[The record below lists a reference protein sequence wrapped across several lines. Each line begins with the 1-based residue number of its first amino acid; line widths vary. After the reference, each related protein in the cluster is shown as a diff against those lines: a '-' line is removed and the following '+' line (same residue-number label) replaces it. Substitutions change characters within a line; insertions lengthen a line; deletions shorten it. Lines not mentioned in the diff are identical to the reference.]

1 MPSERDTPP
10 AAEDLTQRPGIFYP
24 ALIPGI
30 PVVLFLLSLWWL
42 GTRYELHPPSEFR
55 AENVVQQLIADSSA
69 AQLRARGRRLV
80 QAAETL
86 EDSAFANAA
95 WDTAAKPET
104 ARGRLYRIR
113 ADSLTSRA
121 EVRDGVLARRHGR
134 RLLWIY
140 ALGVDVVVC
149 VLAGLLT
156 LALTLGALLARRV
169 PLRRALRALATM
181 LALAVPAAL
190 LFWWS
195 WYDHVTPPYAL
206 VRTAVGGEILDLLRA
221 VDGLHILIVTLIML
235 AGAFLP
241 PSAALRRARHAPVGS
256 HEVAGVARE
265 MAQGN
270 RLFRIVLYVAAS
282 MLVVYVAAVSSLFH
296 WVLAFVNPDQPVFAA
311 VEGLANSAV
320 TARGLLAS
328 GILVFGFGL
337 AALIGRA
344 SAWNLAQSAYP
355 DASPGEREKWIV
367 EQGLVP
373 ADLRQQLKTV
383 AAVLAPLATG
393 VLAQILPNLL

>member
-1 MPSERDTPP
+1 MPLERDTPP
-10 AAEDLTQRPGIFYP
+10 AAEDPPQRPGIFFP

-55 AENVVQQLIADSSA
+55 AENVIQPLITDSSA
-69 AQLRARGRRLV
+69 AQLRARAGRLE
-80 QAAETL
+80 QAAAAL
-86 EDSAFANAA
+86 EQRAFANAA
-95 WDTAAKPET
+95 WDTAARPET
-104 ARGRLYRIR
+104 ARANLYRVR

-121 EVRDGVLARRHGR
+121 GVRDGVLAQRHGR

-140 ALGVDVVVC
+140 ALSVDVVVC

-156 LALTLGALLARRV
+156 LALTFGALLSRRV
-169 PLRRALRALATM
+169 PRRRALRALATM

-206 VRTAVGGEILDLLRA
+206 VRTAVGDEILDLLRA

-241 PSAALRRARHAPVGS
+241 PSAALRRTRRAPVGS
-256 HEVAGVARE
+256 HEIAGVARE
-265 MAQGN
+265 LAEGN
-270 RLFRIVLYVAAS
+270 RLFRIVLYIAAS
-282 MLVVYVAAVSSLFH
+282 MLVVYVAAVSSFFH
-296 WVLAFVNPDQPVFAA
+296 WVLAFVNPDKPVFAA
-311 VEGLANSAV
+311 VEGLTNSAV

-344 SAWNLAQSAYP
+344 TALNLAQSACP
-355 DASPGEREKWIV
+355 DGSPGERQTWIA

-393 VLAQILPNLL
+393 VLAQVLTGLL